1 MSSWHWSHSSLHAP
15 LALPDCLP
23 GGDHLGGG
31 AGRGSDANNQFSCHN
46 VEPLAAPAWENT
58 EIPRRGNITIIWCC
72 STMIIIL
79 QQLLFFLSRLSHSN
93 GTSWFLISS
102 KAWSSP
108 RYITETSEL
117 PSALTSLWPATVES
131 FQV

>member
-15 LALPDCLP
+15 LTLPDCLP
-23 GGDHLGGG
+23 AGDHLGGG
-31 AGRGSDANNQFSCHN
+31 AGLGSDANNKFSCHN

-58 EIPRRGNITIIWCC
+58 EIPRRGNITIILCC

-93 GTSWFLISS
+93 GDQVKLGAHLGILR
-102 KAWSSP
+102 KHQNCRQHSP
-108 RYITETSEL
+108 VSGLRLSRAFKCKSY
-117 PSALTSLWPATVES
+117 
-131 FQV
+131 